1 VPDLAESAGVHENTV
16 RAHVAALEAG
26 GLVAG
31 GPRAPAG
38 PGRPGVDYRLTDAGE
53 RLEDDFLGLAE
64 LLAAVIGRTGVTAAE
79 LRAVGHEWG
88 RYLMGRPGSY
98 DVVDRVPQVL
108 RRLGFEA
115 EVVGDRVKLSNCPCP
130 LVAAD
135 RPELLCDLVTGVL
148 DGVLGAA
155 GSDQTIGE
163 ERHDPPER
171 RCELTL
177 VHVGAPRRS

>member
-1 VPDLAESAGVHENTV
+1 VPDLAEAAGVHENTV

-31 GPRAPAG
+31 GPRPAAG
-38 PGRPGVDYRLTDAGE
+38 PGRPGVDYRLT
-53 RLEDDFLGLAE
+53 
-64 LLAAVIGRTGVTAAE
+64 AAE
-79 LRAVGHEWG
+79 LRAVGQEWG

-115 EVVGDRVKLSNCPCP
+115 EVVDDRVKLSSCPCP

-135 RPELLCDLVTGVL
+135 RPELVCDLVTGVL

-155 GSDQTIGE
+155 GSAQAIGE
-163 ERHDPPER
+163 ERHDPAER

-177 VHVGAPRRS
+177 VHVGAPRRT